1 MEAKVDRLEGIVH
14 FTKNQDPNEMLNDWY
29 VFFFLLFRFDKSFIN
44 LFSSFINLFSFFRST
59 NISDLMGLVLK
70 STHLINREEMVHKHM
85 AGLNIADE
93 KK

>member
-1 MEAKVDRLEGIVH
+1 MDKLVEAKVDRLEGIVH
-14 FTKNQDPNEMLNDWY
+14 FVKNQDPNEMLNDWY
-29 VFFFLLFRFDKSFIN
+29 DFFFLLFRFNKLFIK
-44 LFSSFINLFSFFRST
+44 LFSFFRST

>member
-14 FTKNQDPNEMLNDWY
+14 FVKNQDPNEMLNDWY
-29 VFFFLLFRFDKSFIN
+29 VFFFLLFRFNELFIK
-44 LFSSFINLFSFFRST
+44 LFSFFRST

>member
-1 MEAKVDRLEGIVH
+1 MDKLVEAKVDRLEGIVH

-29 VFFFLLFRFDKSFIN
+29 VFFFLFGFDK
-44 LFSSFINLFSFFRST
+44 SFINLFSFFRST

>member
-14 FTKNQDPNEMLNDWY
+14 FVKNQDPNEMLNDWY
-29 VFFFLLFRFDKSFIN
+29 VFFFLLFRFNKLFIK
-44 LFSSFINLFSFFRST
+44 LFSFFRST

>member
-1 MEAKVDRLEGIVH
+1 MDKLVEAKVDRLEGIVH
-14 FTKNQDPNEMLNDWY
+14 FVKNQDPNEMLNDWY
-29 VFFFLLFRFDKSFIN
+29 DFFFLLFRFNKLFIK
-44 LFSSFINLFSFFRST
+44 LFSFFRST

-85 AGLNIADE
+85 AGLNIAYE

>member
-1 MEAKVDRLEGIVH
+1 MDKLVEAKVDRLEGIVH

-29 VFFFLLFRFDKSFIN
+29 DFFFLLFRFNKLFIK
-44 LFSSFINLFSFFRST
+44 LFSFFRST

>member
-14 FTKNQDPNEMLNDWY
+14 FVKNQDPNEMLNDWY
-29 VFFFLLFRFDKSFIN
+29 DFFFFLFRFNKLFIK
-44 LFSSFINLFSFFRST
+44 LFSFFRST

>member
-1 MEAKVDRLEGIVH
+1 
-14 FTKNQDPNEMLNDWY
+14 
-29 VFFFLLFRFDKSFIN
+29 
-44 LFSSFINLFSFFRST
+44 
-59 NISDLMGLVLK
+59 MGLVLK

>member
-1 MEAKVDRLEGIVH
+1 MQEKLE
-14 FTKNQDPNEMLNDWY
+14 K
-29 VFFFLLFRFDKSFIN
+29 
-44 LFSSFINLFSFFRST
+44 SFINLFSFFRST

>member
-1 MEAKVDRLEGIVH
+1 MDKLVEAKVDRLEGIVH

-29 VFFFLLFRFDKSFIN
+29 VFFFLLFRFDK
-44 LFSSFINLFSFFRST
+44 SFINLFSFFRST

>member
-1 MEAKVDRLEGIVH
+1 MDKLVEAKVDRLEGIVH
-14 FTKNQDPNEMLNDWY
+14 FVKNQDPNEMLNDWY
-29 VFFFLLFRFDKSFIN
+29 VFFFLLFRFNKLFIK
-44 LFSSFINLFSFFRST
+44 LFSFFRST

>member
-1 MEAKVDRLEGIVH
+1 MDKLVEAKVDRLEGIVH
-14 FTKNQDPNEMLNDWY
+14 FVKNQDPNEMLNDWY
-29 VFFFLLFRFDKSFIN
+29 VFFFVLFRFNKLFIK
-44 LFSSFINLFSFFRST
+44 LFSFFRST

>member
-1 MEAKVDRLEGIVH
+1 MRCSMIGMYSL
-14 FTKNQDPNEMLNDWY
+14 
-29 VFFFLLFRFDKSFIN
+29 FFQFGFNKSY
-44 LFSSFINLFSFFRST
+44 INLFSFFRST